1 MIGSSRMSRPRTRS
15 FTVTGGILLVL
26 TLLGGCT
33 SLSGPEYGSYDT
45 IEGANRVTYRVTD
58 WVDRKALAPVARGY
72 SKITPEWWRTGV
84 TNVFSNLRN
93 IDSSVNGLLQG
104 KPGKAGTDLARV
116 LVNSTIGVAGIFDV
130 ATRVGLTHGE
140 EDLGQTFA
148 VWGNTRT
155 PYLFLPNGPSSFRDL
170 PGGIIQ
176 GVLPRLIVGSSY
188 NVWIGLLDT
197 INGRAAALALTDARD
212 SSALDGYAFTKDAY
226 FQRRKFLIF
235 DGDPPMDDFFGE
247 DFDDEDFDD
256 EDFDNEDFDNE
267 DIEDKSISVP
277 APNSE

>member
-1 MIGSSRMSRPRTRS
+1 MIRTSHMAR
-15 FTVTGGILLVL
+15 LRALVCGCAATL
-26 TLLGGCT
+26 LLGGCT
-33 SLSGPEYGSYDT
+33 GLSGPEYGSYDT

-93 IDSSVNGLLQG
+93 IDSSLNGLLQG
-104 KPGKAGTDLARV
+104 KPRKAGTDLARV
-116 LVNSTIGVAGIFDV
+116 LVNSTIGVAGLFDV
-130 ATRVGLTHGE
+130 ATRVGLPHGD

-155 PYLFLPNGPSSFRDL
+155 PYLFLPAGGPTSFRDA
-170 PGGIIQ
+170 PGAIIQ
-176 GVLPRLIVGSSY
+176 GALPRMILGGGY
-188 NVWIGLLDT
+188 NIWVGLLDT
-197 INGRAAALALTDARD
+197 INGRAGALALTDARD

-235 DGDPPMDDFFGE
+235 DGDPPLDDFFDEEGFDE
-247 DFDDEDFDD
+247 EEFDEEGADAAFDDE
-256 EDFDNEDFDNE
+256 
-267 DIEDKSISVP
+267 
-277 APNSE
+277 